1 MAKIIKECNEPYN
14 GIYLDRMSEGYKIQP
29 CCLYNEG
36 LKDTGSRGVV
46 HDINDV
52 RQANLNL
59 VLTEDTCINCISRER
74 KGWHSKRLE
83 SLKTKPEKGLV
94 KWDLRPGNTCNL
106 KCAMCNPGNS
116 SKWFEDLKIYE
127 KYEHEYTDSKR
138 ELDWDWIYSRCVD
151 KAEHMYIA
159 GGEPFYMKPVQKFLK
174 DLSNNPWN
182 CQNTHITIQT
192 NGISNTPAFLK
203 ILSKFDKIHFGIS
216 VDGWGEVNEVI
227 RFPTNHDELLVGI
240 QELIDVN
247 PHRLD
252 YNITVQAMNLLNI
265 DTLIE
270 EFGNRGFLLTKNQS
284 EPYTIFNLRNP
295 FYLNINALKPE
306 VIENSDIKEKHIKGY
321 IEEYEYDPKNNIRMQ
336 NYLLELDKARGTNSP
351 KTMPWCFV

>member
-1 MAKIIKECNEPYN
+1 
-14 GIYLDRMSEGYKIQP
+14 
-29 CCLYNEG
+29 
-36 LKDTGSRGVV
+36 
-46 HDINDV
+46 
-52 RQANLNL
+52 
-59 VLTEDTCINCISRER
+59 
-74 KGWHSKRLE
+74 
-83 SLKTKPEKGLV
+83 
-94 KWDLRPGNTCNL
+94 
-106 KCAMCNPGNS
+106 MCNPGNS
-116 SKWFEDLKIYE
+116 SKWFEDIKIYE
-127 KYEHEYTDSKR
+127 KYENEYTDSR
-138 ELDWDWIYSRCVD
+138 DELDWEWIYSQCVD
-151 KAEHMYIA
+151 RADHIYIA

-216 VDGWGEVNEVI
+216 VDGWGDVNDLI
-227 RFPTNHDELLVGI
+227 RFPTKHDELMVGI

-265 DTLIE
+265 DTLVE
-270 EFGNRGFLLTKNQS
+270 EFDSRGFLLTKNQS
-284 EPYTIFNLRNP
+284 EPYSIFNLRNP

-306 VIENSDIKEKHIKGY
+306 VIENSDIKEKYIKGY
-321 IEEYEYDPKNNIRMQ
+321 IEEYKYDPENNIRMQ

-351 KTMPWCFV
+351 KTIPWCFV